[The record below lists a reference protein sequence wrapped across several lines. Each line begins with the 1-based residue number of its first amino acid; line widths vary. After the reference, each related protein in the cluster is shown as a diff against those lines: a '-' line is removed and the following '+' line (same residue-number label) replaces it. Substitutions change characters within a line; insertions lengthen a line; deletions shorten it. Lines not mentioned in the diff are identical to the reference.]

1 MRAELPWNVAGI
13 PPEAREAARAAARRE
28 GLSVGEWLTR
38 RILRSFSDMG
48 QEPQPM
54 AFERTATFERNDRPG
69 LDPWGLP
76 LSAASRR
83 ETEDMLA
90 RVSRSEAESTDSYRR
105 IEDQLRNVGRRLDT
119 TERSQ
124 SDNTK
129 AMSKA
134 ASEINIATREQ
145 AQAFDQ
151 LGGHVLSL
159 SERLERLERNA
170 HQDGLKDAVKGL
182 HQGLSRLADQI
193 GHTASQSATQVSALT
208 SNLEQLAI
216 RLGQA
221 RADAENATRALEA
234 RIASV
239 ESTLQFTATSLEHVQ
254 ERVEAQ
260 TNNRAHDLT
269 DLQKRE
275 ANNLGSLERIEERI
289 ARLEVKGT
297 DPAMERRLDN
307 IERAL
312 TGIVA
317 RLEQSDPSAAL
328 ADTLRQ
334 VSHRLDSVE
343 QNHNEMLAELRAS
356 LTRQPEA
363 APAAIFPDPEPISEA
378 PPFQASAFDEIPAFK
393 ASAFETP
400 VFETRA
406 SETSAFQ
413 TPAFRVSDLEIQD
426 FETSELETSEFET
439 PVFETPAFE
448 MPAFK
453 TSAFEVSAFETHAF
467 DAPVFETHAFK
478 NPAFENPVSE
488 IPAFEESVF
497 ELSDFETPALETTAD
512 DVPVFGHR
520 TELQSQPTEDHALG
534 FTPETFS
541 PEGFANNFEM
551 PQDLA
556 EALAEPVPAD
566 DNFLSAARR
575 SAKAAAD
582 AETDRTTGGF
592 SWSRPAAETA
602 DKTSP
607 RYVGVLLVVFIA
619 LLVAAAVLLFNQR
632 ARNASIAT
640 QPVPKA
646 VISRTVTP
654 RTVVTMTPPLTPSP
668 KTQVT
673 NSATH
678 LTSAAPT
685 AKPATPEAK
694 AAAPVPVAPAPTTL
708 ALIPPKAAQTPPTAS
723 QTPKSTQP
731 STNKIAAAANAGNP
745 VAEAIIGL
753 KYLDGQGIAADPV
766 QAAKWLQKSAEA
778 GQAVAQ
784 YRLGT
789 MYERGQGV
797 AANPTLAAK
806 WYQASANL
814 GNRKAMHNLAV
825 AFAEGSTGKK
835 DMSES
840 ARWFSKAAALGLSDS
855 QFNLAVLYERGDGV
869 PQSLIDAFKWYSI
882 AAAAGDAESKTRL
895 AVLQTQL
902 SEPDRA
908 AAVRSAQAF
917 KIAPLNRAANVPPE
931 PADIS
936 SN

>member
-54 AFERTATFERNDRPG
+54 AFERTTAFERTSLDRLGHDRPGHERPG
-69 LDPWGLP
+69 LDSWGLP

-90 RVSRSEAESTDSYRR
+90 RVSRSEAESSDSYRR

-124 SDNTK
+124 SENTK

-193 GHTASQSATQVSALT
+193 GQTANQSATQVSTLT

-221 RADAENATRALEA
+221 RAEAENATRALEA

-239 ESTLQFTATSLEHVQ
+239 ESSLQFTASSLEQVQ

-275 ANNLGSLERIEERI
+275 ANHLGSLERIEERI
-289 ARLEVKGT
+289 ARLEVRGP

-334 VSHRLDSVE
+334 VSQRLDAVE
-343 QNHNEMLAELRAS
+343 QNHNEMLAELR
-356 LTRQPEA
+356 TG
-363 APAAIFPDPEPISEA
+363 APQAGPEPITEA
-378 PPFQASAFDEIPAFK
+378 PAFQESAFDETPAFK
-393 ASAFETP
+393 ASAFESSA
-400 VFETRA
+400 FETPSFA
-406 SETSAFQ
+406 TSAF
-413 TPAFRVSDLEIQD
+413 AA
-426 FETSELETSEFET
+426 
-439 PVFETPAFE
+439 FETPAFE
-448 MPAFK
+448 
-453 TSAFEVSAFETHAF
+453 TSAFDGHRFPAFAEHDAEISDLAAPVPETFET
-467 DAPVFETHAFK
+467 
-478 NPAFENPVSE
+478 PAFEA
-488 IPAFEESVF
+488 PAFDEPVF
-497 ELSDFETPALETTAD
+497 ELSDFETPAIETAD
-512 DVPVFGHR
+512 FDTSHFSETPVFE
-520 TELQSQPTEDHALG
+520 TSAPQSELAEEQAP
-534 FTPETFS
+534 
-541 PEGFANNFEM
+541 GFAREPGDAAMPDSFAADAFATNFEM
-551 PQDLA
+551 PQDLV
-556 EALAEPVPAD
+556 EALAQPAPAD

-582 AETDRTTGGF
+582 AETQRSDGGF

-607 RYVGVLLVVFIA
+607 RYVGVLVVIFIA

-632 ARNASIAT
+632 ARNAAVVR

-646 VISRTVTP
+646 VTSRTVTP
-654 RTVVTMTPPLTPSP
+654 RTVVTMTPPLS
-668 KTQVT
+668 
-673 NSATH
+673 
-678 LTSAAPT
+678 
-685 AKPATPEAK
+685 
-694 AAAPVPVAPAPTTL
+694 
-708 ALIPPKAAQTPPTAS
+708 
-723 QTPKSTQP
+723 
-731 STNKIAAAANAGNP
+731 
-745 VAEAIIGL
+745 
-753 KYLDGQGIAADPV
+753 
-766 QAAKWLQKSAEA
+766 
-778 GQAVAQ
+778 
-784 YRLGT
+784 
-789 MYERGQGV
+789 
-797 AANPTLAAK
+797 
-806 WYQASANL
+806 
-814 GNRKAMHNLAV
+814 
-825 AFAEGSTGKK
+825 
-835 DMSES
+835 
-840 ARWFSKAAALGLSDS
+840 
-855 QFNLAVLYERGDGV
+855 
-869 PQSLIDAFKWYSI
+869 
-882 AAAAGDAESKTRL
+882 
-895 AVLQTQL
+895 
-902 SEPDRA
+902 
-908 AAVRSAQAF
+908 
-917 KIAPLNRAANVPPE
+917 
-931 PADIS
+931 
-936 SN
+936 

>member
-48 QEPQPM
+48 EETQPM
-54 AFERTATFERNDRPG
+54 PFERAATYERNSHERPS

-76 LSAASRR
+76 MSAASRR
-83 ETEDMLA
+83 DTEDMLA
-90 RVSRSEAESTDSYRR
+90 RVSRSEAEASDSYRR
-105 IEDQLRNVGRRLDT
+105 IEEQLRNVGRRLDSA
-119 TERSQ
+119 ERSQ
-124 SDNTK
+124 SENNRT
-129 AMSKA
+129 MSKT
-134 ASEINIATREQ
+134 ASEINIASREQ

-193 GHTASQSATQVSALT
+193 GQTAHQSATQVSSLT
-208 SNLEQLAI
+208 SNLEQLAT

-221 RADAENATRALEA
+221 RADAENATRALEV

-239 ESTLQFTATSLEHVQ
+239 ENSLQFTASSLDKVQ
-254 ERVEAQ
+254 ERIEIQ
-260 TNNRAHDLT
+260 TTNRAHDLAESA
-269 DLQKRE
+269 KRE
-275 ANNLGSLERIEERI
+275 AGNQGSLERIEERI

-312 TGIVA
+312 SGIVA

-328 ADTLRQ
+328 ADTLREVNQ
-334 VSHRLDSVE
+334 RLDAVE
-343 QNHNEMLAELRAS
+343 KNHNEMLSELRAS
-356 LTRQPEA
+356 LTRTPETVPPVA
-363 APAAIFPDPEPISEA
+363 APSVNPDPEFPAFS
-378 PPFQASAFDEIPAFK
+378 ASAFDE
-393 ASAFETP
+393 
-400 VFETRA
+400 
-406 SETSAFQ
+406 
-413 TPAFRVSDLEIQD
+413 
-426 FETSELETSEFET
+426 
-439 PVFETPAFE
+439 TPAFE
-448 MPAFK
+448 AP
-453 TSAFEVSAFETHAF
+453 AFEVSAFE
-467 DAPVFETHAFK
+467 APPFEDSAFET
-478 NPAFENPVSE
+478 PAFEALESDTSSLAETVAPHTE
-488 IPAFEESVF
+488 AEQEDALGFAPEAFASDALTHGNFAEGAF
-497 ELSDFETPALETTAD
+497 ANDFETPL
-512 DVPVFGHR
+512 
-520 TELQSQPTEDHALG
+520 
-534 FTPETFS
+534 
-541 PEGFANNFEM
+541 
-551 PQDLA
+551 DLA
-556 EALAEPVPAD
+556 DALAQPAATD
-566 DNFLSAARR
+566 DNFLSVARR

-582 AETDRTTGGF
+582 AETLRDRGGF
-592 SWSRPAAETA
+592 SWARPAAEA
-602 DKTSP
+602 PDKTSP
-607 RYVGVLLVVFIA
+607 RYVGILAMIFIA
-619 LLVAAAVLLFNQR
+619 LLVAAAALLFNQR
-632 ARNASIAT
+632 TRNASSAP
-640 QPVPKA
+640 QPQPKVLA
-646 VISRTVTP
+646 PTITP
-654 RTVVTMTPPLTPSP
+654 RTVVPTMPKAPAPTLNSAPGTRLTP
-668 KTQVT
+668 
-673 NSATH
+673 
-678 LTSAAPT
+678 APLNN
-685 AKPATPEAK
+685 AGKPATPETKTATP
-694 AAAPVPVAPAPTTL
+694 APSIPVPTTL
-708 ALIPPKAAQTPPTAS
+708 ALVPSSPPKTVQPAAPAAAPQAAAPKPAPS
-723 QTPKSTQP
+723 APKSTPP
-731 STNKIAAAANAGNP
+731 STDKIAAAANTGNP
-745 VAEAIIGL
+745 AAETIIGL

-766 QAAKWLQKSAEA
+766 QALKWLQKAADA

-797 AANPTLAAK
+797 TANPASAAK

-835 DMSES
+835 DMAES

-908 AAVRSAQAF
+908 AATRSAQAF
-917 KIAPLNRAANVPPE
+917 KVAPLNRTANVPPE

-936 SN
+936 PN